1 MKTKKQIS
9 YLSKAV
15 SISLIIFLLVASSNC
30 GKSTKSEKSAE
41 EFTAEGWRL
50 FEADDFAGAKPSF
63 SQALARDINF
73 ADAYNGRGWCNLFLD
88 LEDEAITDFDTA
100 NTKELDKPDAFVGL
114 AAIYVGNQEFTKAI
128 TNTKA
133 ALFMDSTYQFS
144 HKTSIDYLDLHLI
157 LAQAYY
163 GLGGAYL
170 DLAQQEVDYLN
181 PDNNLDPAQSTTW
194 IINGVNY
201 GSYAEAL
208 LKEIQRLEENIGEL

>member
-1 MKTKKQIS
+1 MGLLCLTV
-9 YLSKAV
+9 LLLMA
-15 SISLIIFLLVASSNC
+15 SINC
-30 GKSTKSEKSAE
+30 GKSTKPEKSAE

-50 FEADDFAGAKPSF
+50 FEADDFAGAKPNF

-88 LEDEAITDFDTA
+88 LEDEAISDFDTA
-100 NTKELDKPDAFVGL
+100 NAKGLSKPDANVGL
-114 AAIYVGNQEFTKAI
+114 SAIYVGCQEFTKAI
-128 TNTKA
+128 TNAKT

-163 GLGGAYL
+163 GIGGAYL
-170 DLAQQEVDYLN
+170 DSAQQEVDYLN

-194 IINGVNY
+194 IVNGVTY
-201 GSYAEAL
+201 VSYAEAL
-208 LKEIQRLEENIGEL
+208 LKEIQRLEESIGEP